1 MNLLICFVLILS
13 TYYRFG
19 TACSPNSVEIHNQ
32 LGPDIILHFH
42 CRCKNPK
49 CDVGNQQLKFKDSY
63 VNKKKEGSLINFER
77 QEINCLLRYDKYYL
91 DVRVFRQ
98 AAFRRCGIL
107 RSWLAEKDGIYFKTR
122 PNETWRFRYHWNVG
136 K

>member
-1 MNLLICFVLILS
+1 MNLLICFVLILA

-49 CDVGNQQLKFKDSY
+49 CDVGNQQFGTTCSWNHVDIHNQFGLDNVLQYHYRCKNPKCDLKPM
-63 VNKKKEGSLINFER
+63 N
-77 QEINCLLRYDKYYL
+77 
-91 DVRVFRQ
+91 
-98 AAFRRCGIL
+98 
-107 RSWLAEKDGIYFKTR
+107 
-122 PNETWRFRYHWNVG
+122 
-136 K
+136 